1 MLQQIAQGGANQL
14 GNLAQF
20 DGDYLE
26 GQAGE
31 LLIKIRQVR
40 FIPDLPAGFVT
51 ALQLALDRAPNLDVG
66 RITYDDA
73 NILRIPFRR
82 TFPPLVLIV
91 AILAIFFVGAI
102 LLMVT
107 GWALFRE
114 PLENLANSAAD
125 VGQAVAKNAK
135 PLIIGAIV
143 LGVLYMVTG
152 GGKRKLF

>member
-51 ALQLALDRAPNLDVG
+51 ALQLALDRVPNLDVG
-66 RITYDDA
+66 RVTYDDA